1 MKSSPKVSAKNI
13 VMLYLCEERKVF
25 LTVIFLLD
33 TAFLKTGQFLSED
46 IWDVRSSRVLVEEKA
61 TKT

>member
-1 MKSSPKVSAKNI
+1 
-13 VMLYLCEERKVF
+13 MLYLCEERKVF

-46 IWDVRSSRVLVEEKA
+46 VWDVSSSRVLVEEKA